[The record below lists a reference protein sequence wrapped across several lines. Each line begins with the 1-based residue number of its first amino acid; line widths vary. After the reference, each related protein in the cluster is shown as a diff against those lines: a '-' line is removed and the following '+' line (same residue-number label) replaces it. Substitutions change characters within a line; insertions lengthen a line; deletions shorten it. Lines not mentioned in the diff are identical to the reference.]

1 MTLVSLSENTIL
13 VLFEQKIAHDIFNQV
28 KEGAY
33 KVESLLSDYII
44 DIIPSYAS
52 IHINFNLTKLT
63 HTQFKTLL
71 ESVLNTNSV
80 STAALDSEKIITIPV
95 YYGPEVALDIEL
107 IAARA
112 SLSIDAVIDIHS
124 STIYDVYAIGFAP
137 GFAYLGNVDKR
148 IAIPRKETPRKKI
161 AKGSLGIA
169 DQQAA
174 VYPAESP
181 GGWQIIGKTPVVL
194 IDYSSERLTQF
205 EVGNKVK
212 FLPVDREAFIGL
224 GGVI

>member
-1 MTLVSLSENTIL
+1 
-13 VLFEQKIAHDIFNQV
+13 
-28 KEGAY
+28 
-33 KVESLLSDYII
+33 
-44 DIIPSYAS
+44 
-52 IHINFNLTKLT
+52 LTKLT